1 MNIVRTLYKIMS
13 GNHLANR
20 QTDRLTNISKTIC
33 PFFFKGGWGG
43 IKYLNFKYLPLLFY
57 LLTISHEVPFA
68 VFVYDVRTDDSQPVG
83 VGPPLCLGQALAF
96 LAVPITLLVHPGE
109 SNVIVITFA

>member
-1 MNIVRTLYKIMS
+1 M
-13 GNHLANR
+13 
-20 QTDRLTNISKTIC
+20 
-33 PFFFKGGWGG
+33 
-43 IKYLNFKYLPLLFY
+43 
-57 LLTISHEVPFA
+57 
-68 VFVYDVRTDDSQPVG
+68 FVYDVRTNDSQPVG